1 MHPTVAFADVERAL
15 AAGAS
20 AVHPAEAHGCLCGAL
35 CLRPDYSLADW
46 LGEVL
51 PDVDAGAAA
60 RAAADGPFAAL
71 FGETAGVLARP
82 DMEFEP
88 LLPGDKAVL
97 ADRVAALAAW
107 CAGFLFGFG
116 GAGTASQAA
125 ASATVDEVLADLA
138 QISHAGAV
146 GSESADVE
154 EDAYV
159 ELVEFVRAGVQ
170 LVYEELASLRAQQP
184 PTRSGQ

>member
-15 AAGAS
+15 DAGTS

-46 LGEVL
+46 LDEIL
-51 PDVDAGAAA
+51 PDADEAAA
-60 RAAADGPFAAL
+60 AVDGPFAPL
-71 FGETAGVLARP
+71 FAETAGVLAGP

-88 LLPGDKAVL
+88 LLPGDEADL
-97 ADRVAALAAW
+97 ASRVAALAAW
-107 CAGFLFGFG
+107 CQGFLYGFG
-116 GAGTASQAA
+116 SAGTASQAA
-125 ASATVDEVLADLA
+125 LPESVGEVLADLA
-138 QISHAGAV
+138 QVSHAGAV
-146 GSESADVE
+146 GSESPEVE

-170 LVYEELASLRAQQP
+170 IVYEELSALRARQP
-184 PTRSGQ
+184 APRSGN